1 MVIAAGKSRKNVD
14 AYVLLPP
21 DAQRAVNL
29 LIGTRAEVGVPSSN
43 PYIFARMST
52 NTPLSGNSELQE
64 VVNACKNILHPNRI
78 TSTSLRKYIATV
90 SQVGPCVRF
99 NCLKAA
105 DCFNKLYEVLN
116 AYYCIVLLW

>member
-21 DAQRAVNL
+21 DAQRAVDL
-29 LIGTRAEVGVPSSN
+29 LIGTRADVGVPSSN

-52 NTPLSGNSELQE
+52 ETPLSGNGELQE
-64 VVNACKNILHPNRI
+64 VVNASKNILHPNRI

-90 SQVGPCVRF
+90 SQVGPCVNF
-99 NCLKAA
+99 NSLKVAKSS
-105 DCFNKLYEVLN
+105 NKL
-116 AYYCIVLLW
+116 